1 MSDSTMI
8 EISKAEFEVLEVL
21 WQQSP
26 VDAQQVIAVLN
37 EDKSWHDKTVKTL
50 LNRLVKKE
58 AVGYEKEQRKYL
70 YYPLIARDEYT
81 SKESSSFI
89 ERMFRGKIAP
99 LVAGFASKN
108 DLKKEDVEALKSI
121 IKQWE
126 NEND

>member
-1 MSDSTMI
+1 MI
-8 EISKAEFEVLEVL
+8 EISNAEFEVLEVL
-21 WQQSP
+21 WQKSP
-26 VDAQQVIAVLN
+26 LDAQQVIEALN
-37 EDKSWHDKTVKTL
+37 EEKSWHDKTVKTL

-58 AVGYEKEQRKYL
+58 AISFEKEQRKYL
-70 YYPLIARDEYT
+70 YFPLIAREDYT

-89 ERMFRGKIAP
+89 QRMFRGKVAP

-121 IKQWE
+121 IEQWE